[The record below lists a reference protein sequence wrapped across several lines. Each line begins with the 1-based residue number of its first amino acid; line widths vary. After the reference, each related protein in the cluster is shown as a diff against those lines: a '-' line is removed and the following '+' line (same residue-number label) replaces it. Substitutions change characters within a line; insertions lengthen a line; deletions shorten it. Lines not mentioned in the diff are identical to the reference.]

1 MPQSFNHW
9 KPPLFEFL
17 YNYIIDADKS
27 QWASYLCHQGL
38 MPGLSGMMPENR
50 QCRDSFRNW
59 LVRKWERKKLHFLL
73 FSKIV
78 KILTLDIFLNQRDT
92 YMFVKVVHENQSGNH
107 CNQSNTQPSFLQEL
121 YQQTTSSL
129 PHLEHTHT
137 THTLPLYCIFSFIS
151 VFWEPV
157 KQNSSQNV
165 SQAQVQES

>member
-1 MPQSFNHW
+1 MLTSRSELLTFVIRAWCQG
-9 KPPLFEFL
+9 FL
-17 YNYIIDADKS
+17 EWCLKTDSAGT
-27 QWASYLCHQGL
+27 ASEIGWWE
-38 MPGLSGMMPENR
+38 SER
-50 QCRDSFRNW
+50 ERNCI
-59 LVRKWERKKLHFLL
+59 FLL

-78 KILTLDIFLNQRDT
+78 KILTLDIFLNQCDT